1 MPMSFTFIN
10 LVKKQ
15 TKLMRFGEEA
25 AQVCG
30 GVIIFVVVV
39 VFVSFLMLNILEF
52 NLQNKTEFIYRYE
65 IKTKKKCWI

>member
-10 LVKKQ
+10 LVKNQ

-25 AQVCG
+25 AWVCG